1 MNHLSDR
8 NPVVNKSIVWTIS
21 LVSVSLFVPWML
33 AQSLPPRSVSSR
45 ISRAQSV
52 TPSLQTSPQSSSQ
65 PSLQPSPQEI
75 LTPSP
80 HQIAPETDWHQDLV
94 SRSLLWQYNPPTTPR
109 GGTGDREIQG
119 MANARADKKMGNEKN
134 HTPTQGY
141 ISKQQTLPA
150 KASVSH
156 SPTQTQ
162 GTKLSSAHKPSSP
175 TSKQPS
181 QPRSQQ
187 AQKSQNSQQQ
197 TTPARKPSGKTPV
210 IEMRVA
216 IADGVNSLAIA
227 TSTPG
232 EIVDARGKLL
242 DKLPAKQAIEVLP
255 GGPNIRVGKW
265 TTPAGVWIK
274 PSQGGLVFVN
284 NRWYRGDVLLV
295 SQGNNLLAV
304 NYVELEAYISSVVG
318 SEVYPNWPMDALKAQ
333 AIAARSYAIVHYIR
347 PANRL
352 YDLGNT
358 QRWQVYKGIETEWNT
373 TLQAAQE
380 TRGIFLSYKG
390 GVVESMYAASD
401 DIVAN
406 VFGGQGMSQNGAYKL
421 ATQGYNYQQILN
433 NYYPGA
439 SLAWLDATARD

>member
-45 ISRAQSV
+45 ISRSQSV

-65 PSLQPSPQEI
+65 PSPQPSPQEI

-80 HQIAPETDWHQDLV
+80 NQIAAERDWHQRLV
-94 SRSLLWQYNPPTTPR
+94 SRSLLWQYNP
-109 GGTGDREIQG
+109 TGNREIQG

-134 HTPTQGY
+134 HTPTPGY
-141 ISKQQTLPA
+141 IPKQQTLQA

-156 SPTQTQ
+156 SPTQSQ
-162 GTKLSSAHKPSSP
+162 GTKPSP
-175 TSKQPS
+175 TSKQPSPASKQPS

-187 AQKSQNSQQQ
+187 PHKSQNSQQH
-197 TTPARKPSGKTPV
+197 TTPASKPSGKTPV

-274 PSQGGLVFVN
+274 PTQGGLVFVN

-304 NYVELEAYISSVVG
+304 NYVDLESYIGSVVG
-318 SEVYPNWPMDALKAQ
+318 SEVYPDWPMDALKAQ

-358 QRWQVYKGIETEWNT
+358 QRWQVYKGIESEWNT
-373 TLQAAQE
+373 TVQAAQE

-401 DIVAN
+401 DIVTN

-421 ATQGYNYQQILN
+421 AKEGYDYQQILN

-439 SLAWLDATARD
+439 SLAWLDTNGRD